1 MSAAA
6 LALGLVLDV
15 LGVVGSEKF
24 KVAPGEK
31 IWPGWMRPGIIRPPT
46 AKNRP
51 RLNSYCIVRGRGCGK
66 VRELAFSP
74 KDQART

>member
-51 RLNSYCIVRGRGCGK
+51 
-66 VRELAFSP
+66 
-74 KDQART
+74 